1 MKYFGLI
8 VGFCFPLFCMAQTN
22 DTDTIWKEID
32 IEEDLIITAQY
43 APTHSANAVHQVKVI
58 KGKDIQ
64 RQGLNNLAEVLAN
77 QLNLNIS
84 VDPILGNGLKI
95 QGIGG
100 ENVLIMVD
108 GVPVIGRTNGNI
120 DLSQINM
127 NNVERI
133 EIIEG
138 AMSAQYGSNAS
149 GGVINIIMKKSQL
162 HRFQIRSLNQVE
174 NIGIRNHSLGLGF
187 QQKKLFISL
196 DATRFTSQFVPN
208 DSLRV
213 LETIELN
220 DGTTYTSRKYPW
232 NPKIQNGLN
241 GTVRYRFSD
250 STKLTYQYRYF
261 DEMLSILG
269 VQRRPQFQPYSFDEY
284 FTTERIDHSLNLET
298 YIGSQFYLNSTTAYN
313 VYDRSKKTER
323 LDFEPDTISLV
334 VGGQDTTT
342 FTAFLHRSI
351 LSTVSRGKWNG
362 QIGIEILHET
372 GTGQRILDTAST
384 NPNIATLSNYA
395 AWISTKYE
403 PTKQLAIQANLRYG
417 FNTKYNHPLIP
428 SVNVSWK
435 PRKDLNFKLSYA
447 NGFRAPSL
455 KELHFNFVDVN
466 HFIIGNPDLKAEYS
480 QNAALNINL
489 KKKIKTHHF
498 QLTGKVFY
506 NKIRNRIV
514 LAEFES
520 LRFNYQNLEQFET
533 HGLNTQ
539 FNYEWKGLRLK
550 SGFAFTRLYNDWS
563 EDFETDRFTNLSEWQ
578 NELNYL
584 IPFIETNLAV
594 THRYIGRQIRFYENS
609 EGELEQGFI
618 GDYNFMNA
626 TLSRPF
632 WNNRIF
638 LSVGSKNLL
647 DIQTVP
653 FSGGNDS
660 AHGSVGS
667 NRLLNWGRTYFV
679 RLNVELWV
687 K

>member
-8 VGFCFPLFCMAQTN
+8 IGFCFPFFCIGQ
-22 DTDTIWKEID
+22 TDTIWKEID
-32 IEEDLIITAQY
+32 IEEDLIVTAQY
-43 APTHSANAVHQVKVI
+43 APTHSENAVHQVKVI

-64 RQGLNNLAEVLAN
+64 QQGLNNLAEVLTN

-100 ENVLIMVD
+100 ENVLIMID
-108 GVPVIGRTNGNI
+108 GVPVIGRRDGNI

-127 NNVERI
+127 NNVDRI

-174 NIGIRNHSLGLGF
+174 NIGIQNHSLGLGF
-187 QQKKLFISL
+187 QQKKLFVSL
-196 DATRFTSQFVPN
+196 DATRFISQFVPN
-208 DSLRV
+208 DSLRI

-220 DGTTYTSRKYPW
+220 NGTTYTSKKYPW

-261 DEMLSILG
+261 DETLTIFG
-269 VQRRPQFQPYSFDEY
+269 VARRPQFQPYAFDEY
-284 FTTERIDHSLNLET
+284 FTTERTDHSLNLET
-298 YIGSQFYLNSTTAYN
+298 YIGSRFYLNSTTAFN
-313 VYDRSKKTER
+313 VYDRLKRTER

-334 VGGQDTTT
+334 AGGQDTVT

-351 LSTVSRGKWNG
+351 LSSVSTGKWNG
-362 QIGIEILHET
+362 QIGMEILHET
-372 GTGQRILDTAST
+372 GAGQQILDSTST

-417 FNTKYNHPLIP
+417 LNTKYNHPLIP
-428 SVNVSWK
+428 SVNASWK
-435 PRKDLNFKLSYA
+435 PQKDLDFKLSYA

-455 KELHFNFVDVN
+455 KELHFNFVDIN

-480 QNAALNINL
+480 QNAALNINY
-489 KKKIKTHHF
+489 KKKIKKHQF
-498 QLTGKVFY
+498 KLSGKLFY
-506 NKIRNRIV
+506 NKIKNRIV
-514 LAEFES
+514 LTEFEA

-533 HGLNTQ
+533 HGLNAQ
-539 FNYEWKGLRLK
+539 LNYEWKDLRLK
-550 SGFAFTRLYNDWS
+550 SGYGFTRLYNEWS
-563 EDFETDRFTNLSEWQ
+563 ADFEGDRFTNLSEWQ
-578 NELNYL
+578 NELNYK

-594 THRYIGRQIRFYENS
+594 THRYIGRQVRFYQND

-618 GDYNFMNA
+618 GDYHFMNA
-626 TLSRPF
+626 TMSRSF
-632 WNNRIF
+632 LKNRIF
-638 LSVGSKNLL
+638 LAIGAKNLL
-647 DIQTVP
+647 DIQTIP
-653 FSGGNDS
+653 FSGGSGS